1 MEDGR
6 DRQGMFT
13 RALQKE
19 GGLKTELSALSE
31 ELGGR
36 KSQAK

>member
-6 DRQGMFT
+6 ERQGMFA

-31 ELGGR
+31 ELER
-36 KSQAK
+36 IKS